1 VAAKLKQALEDSDQ
15 GIPDDSRSTL
25 PGYQPKV
32 LVARFESLW
41 AYPHGRA
48 HSTHILKP
56 QVPTLPTRIFDEH
69 YSHLLT
75 RHMGLSNYESE
86 IRKAGRITY
95 LAIERF
101 DRVVDGHD
109 VHLKHQEDLAQ
120 ALGLDWRDPDA
131 KFQDPAWP
139 KEPKRATVRRIGEL
153 VGSIPGGDSIVERWI
168 QQLTYNVAIGNNDAH
183 AKNSALMHLPDGTEL
198 ADVYDAVPNLF
209 QADRVKWDLALAI
222 AGEFDHRK
230 MSTELLV
237 AEIQS
242 WGVIPRARRKSFR
255 ARWCRS
261 RAR

>member
-1 VAAKLKQALEDSDQ
+1 
-15 GIPDDSRSTL
+15 
-25 PGYQPKV
+25 
-32 LVARFESLW
+32 
-41 AYPHGRA
+41 
-48 HSTHILKP
+48 
-56 QVPTLPTRIFDEH
+56 
-69 YSHLLT
+69 
-75 RHMGLSNYESE
+75 MGLSNYESE
-86 IRKAGRITY
+86 IRKAGGTTY

-120 ALGLDWRDPDA
+120 ALGLDWRDADA

-139 KEPKRATVRRIGEL
+139 KEPKRATVRKIGEL

-183 AKNSALMHLPDGTEL
+183 AKNAALMHLPDRTEL

-242 WGVIPRARRKSFR
+242 WGVIPGARAEEVVSSALVSLESALTEVKAPKGISDGMVEHIARSVRRLR
-255 ARWCRS
+255 AGDEISEPRR
-261 RAR
+261 